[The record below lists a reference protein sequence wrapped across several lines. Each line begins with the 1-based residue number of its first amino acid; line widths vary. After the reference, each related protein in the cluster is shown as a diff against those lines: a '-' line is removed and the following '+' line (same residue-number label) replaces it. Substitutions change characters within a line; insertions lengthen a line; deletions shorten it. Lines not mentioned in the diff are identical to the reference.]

1 MKCYYQTINKDL
13 LPTKSKIL
21 VHLVLS
27 NMGIKTAVFVQI
39 KCIQRFQNV
48 AMWNITCTTFS
59 KTQLKGGGEGGKSE
73 FCLSKYGTQGHWTR
87 WILLPTTKIKTKSIT
102 HIPLQWFSLSHFRFL
117 QPVQT
122 KTNTFTISILYI
134 V

>member
-39 KCIQRFQNV
+39 QCIQRLQNV
-48 AMWNITCTTFS
+48 AMWNITCTTFC
-59 KTQLKGGGEGGKSE
+59 KTQLKGGGEGG
-73 FCLSKYGTQGHWTR
+73 
-87 WILLPTTKIKTKSIT
+87 
-102 HIPLQWFSLSHFRFL
+102 SLSFVWASTAFKDTGQGKFYFQL
-117 QPVQT
+117 Q
-122 KTNTFTISILYI
+122 K
-134 V
+134 

>member
-1 MKCYYQTINKDL
+1 MKYYYQTINKDL

-27 NMGIKTAVFVQI
+27 NMGIKMAVFVQI
-39 KCIQRFQNV
+39 QCIQRFQNV
-48 AMWNITCTTFS
+48 AMWNITCTIFW
-59 KTQLKGGGEGGKSE
+59 KTQLKGGGERGKSE
-73 FCLSKYGTQGHWTR
+73 FCLSKYSIQGHWTR
-87 WILLPTTKIKTKSIT
+87 WILLPTMKIRIKFIN
-102 HIPLQWFSLSHFRFL
+102 HIPRRWFSLSHFRFS